1 MQLLK
6 NIYQIGGDL
15 NGITWVGEDAGFRDG
30 NSYALDL
37 GEKIILFDSGCG
49 DTLDQLFAN
58 MQYWGLD
65 PEKISHCLITHPHLD
80 HAGGAHLLKERGITL
95 VSHPYTA
102 ECIAEGDER
111 CCGYLYHK
119 TFVPTRVDQ
128 FLQDGDILTVAGL
141 DIRAHYF
148 PGHTQ
153 GCTAFEFT
161 LDRKRIFV
169 SGDVIGTL
177 NVGYFG
183 WDGSIDFDKKIY
195 IDSLLR
201 FSRIDFDVML
211 SGHGMSHFYK
221 PRRRVEECLNQAL
234 IQWR

>member
-15 NGITWVGEDAGFRDG
+15 NGITWIGEDAGFRDG
-30 NSYALDL
+30 NSYAVDL
-37 GEKIILFDSGCG
+37 EEKIILFDCGCG
-49 DTLDQLFAN
+49 DTLDQIFAN
-58 MQYWGLD
+58 MEYWGLD
-65 PEKISHCLITHPHLD
+65 PEKISDCFLTHPHLD
-80 HAGGAHLLKERGITL
+80 HAGGAHLLKKRGVRLI
-95 VSHPYTA
+95 SHPYTA
-102 ECIAEGDER
+102 GSVASGDER

-119 TFVPTRVDQ
+119 TFTPVTVNQFVD
-128 FLQDGDILTVAGL
+128 DGDVMTISGL
-141 DIRAHYF
+141 HIRAHHF
-148 PGHTQ
+148 PGHTL
-153 GCTAFEFT
+153 GCTAFDFMM
-161 LDRKRIFV
+161 DGKRIIV

-183 WDGSIDFDKKIY
+183 WDGSIDFDKKKY

-211 SGHGMSHFYK
+211 SGHGMSYFYK